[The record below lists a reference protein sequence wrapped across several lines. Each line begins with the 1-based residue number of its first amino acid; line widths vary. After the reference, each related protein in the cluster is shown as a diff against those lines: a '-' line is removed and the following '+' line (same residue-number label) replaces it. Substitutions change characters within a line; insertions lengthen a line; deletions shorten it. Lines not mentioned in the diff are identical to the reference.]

1 MMTDL
6 ERMNMVELAGLVYD
20 QVEYATGKHKSRAAE
35 KAALIAAAEE
45 AETLAKALRNC
56 AGQKTETGA
65 CVSAGKQ

>member
-35 KAALIAAAEE
+35 KAALIVAAEE
-45 AETLAKALRNC
+45 AETLAKALRKS
-56 AGQKTETGA
+56 AGQPEKAGA
-65 CVSAGKQ
+65 